1 MIKSDGERVVI
12 AGSGVELLQDFV
24 NITKGL
30 RQVLVDKCGEVKA
43 DEIIGLL
50 GRFAYADNDDDEEMY
65 ATRLC
70 EVMFGKDEE
79 SVRS

>member
-1 MIKSDGERVVI
+1 MIRCDGDRVVI

-30 RQVLVDKCGEVKA
+30 RQVLVDKCGDTKA

-50 GRFAYADNDDDEEMY
+50 GRFAYAENDDDEEMY
-65 ATRLC
+65 ANRLC

-79 SVRS
+79 TVRS